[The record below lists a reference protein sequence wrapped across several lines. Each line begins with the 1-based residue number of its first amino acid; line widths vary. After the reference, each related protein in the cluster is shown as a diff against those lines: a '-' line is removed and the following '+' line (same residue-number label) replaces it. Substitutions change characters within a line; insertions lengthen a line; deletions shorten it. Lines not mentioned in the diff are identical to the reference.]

1 MSCSENSTSIAI
13 LSKHSILN
21 LKNVLIAEDHPL
33 LIIGIESMLMESI
46 PDATV
51 YKAADFNK
59 ALSLLEKHTFD
70 LLVMDINLPHGD
82 KVGMVEAVRLKQPNI
97 LILVCSSYEEH
108 LYALPFLKAGA
119 NGYISKTASSEEFKT
134 AVEYVLNSKIYAS
147 PAVLNNM
154 FGILFNTKGSDSSA
168 LDKLTVKEVE
178 IAKLLTKGLST
189 KEIGEHINLSASSI
203 STYKSKIFE
212 KLGVNNVIELTTYLE
227 LNS

>member
-1 MSCSENSTSIAI
+1 M
-13 LSKHSILN
+13 
-21 LKNVLIAEDHPL
+21 KNVLIAEDHPL

-51 YKAADFNK
+51 FKAADFNK
-59 ALSLLEKHTFD
+59 ALNLLEKHTFD
-70 LLVMDINLPHGD
+70 LLVMDINLPYGD
-82 KVGMVEAVRLKQPNI
+82 KVGMIEAVRLKQPNI
-97 LILVCSSYEEH
+97 LILVCSSYEEN

-154 FGILFNTKGSDSSA
+154 FGILFNTKGADSSA
-168 LDKLTVKEVE
+168 IDKLSVKEVE

-189 KEIGEHINLSASSI
+189 KEISEHINLSASSV

-212 KLGVNNVIELTTYLE
+212 KLGVNNIIELTTYLE

>member
-1 MSCSENSTSIAI
+1 M
-13 LSKHSILN
+13 
-21 LKNVLIAEDHPL
+21 KNILIAEDHPL
-33 LIIGIESMLMESI
+33 LIIGIESMLLECI
-46 PDATV
+46 PEATIF
-51 YKAADFNK
+51 KAADFNR
-59 ALSLLEKHTFD
+59 ALNLLEKHTFD

-82 KVGMVEAVRLKQPNI
+82 KVGMIEAVRLKQPGI

-119 NGYISKTASSEEFKT
+119 NGYISKTASSDEFKT
-134 AVEYVLNSKIYAS
+134 AVEHVLNSKIYAS

-154 FGILFNTKGSDSSA
+154 FGILFNTKGNDSSA

-212 KLGVNNVIELTTYLE
+212 KLGVNNIIELTTYLE

>member
-1 MSCSENSTSIAI
+1 M
-13 LSKHSILN
+13 
-21 LKNVLIAEDHPL
+21 KNVLIAEDHPL

-59 ALSLLEKHTFD
+59 ALNLLEKHTFD

-212 KLGVNNVIELTTYLE
+212 KLGVNNIIELTTYLE

>member
-1 MSCSENSTSIAI
+1 M
-13 LSKHSILN
+13 
-21 LKNVLIAEDHPL
+21 KNVLIAEDHPL

-46 PDATV
+46 PDATIF
-51 YKAADFNK
+51 KAADFKK
-59 ALSLLEKHTFD
+59 ALNLLEKHTID

-154 FGILFNTKGSDSSA
+154 FGILFNTKGSDSKA
-168 LDKLTVKEVE
+168 LDKLSVKEVE

-212 KLGVNNVIELTTYLE
+212 KLGVNNIIELTTYLE

>member
-1 MSCSENSTSIAI
+1 M
-13 LSKHSILN
+13 
-21 LKNVLIAEDHPL
+21 LIAEDHPL

-51 YKAADFNK
+51 FKAADFNK
-59 ALSLLEKHTFD
+59 ALNLLEKYTFD

-82 KVGMVEAVRLKQPNI
+82 KVGMIEAVRLKQPNI

-147 PAVLNNM
+147 PAILNKM

-168 LDKLTVKEVE
+168 LDELSVKEVE
-178 IAKLLTKGLST
+178 IAKLLTKGFST
-189 KEIGEHINLSASSI
+189 KEIGKHINLSASSI

-212 KLGVNNVIELTTYLE
+212 KLGVNNIIELTTYLE